1 MRNVAATCDGWRST
15 WGMPVEAHVPSKS
28 WLKGS
33 ITLKCKSILA
43 AAILAS
49 STLPAFADCTANEK
63 VEVLRELKTNFLT
76 GDYDAFFA
84 ASDPAEAIP
93 DNVEHDTKVQLIQY
107 IGVPV
112 KCMDMV
118 RKRYSDNFETL
129 VSVFLGRDNQMVF
142 LVFSV
147 LKVDDEHQ
155 ILGVQLSTDY
165 NEIFQYVR

>member
-1 MRNVAATCDGWRST
+1 MCRQ
-15 WGMPVEAHVPSKS
+15 KS

-112 KCMDMV
+112 KCLDMV

-165 NEIFQYVR
+165 SEIFQYVR